1 MSVLFLSIIASLIF
15 FLYLVFRTRG
25 GVGGAEKESDS
36 KLNKH

>member
-15 FLYLVFRTRG
+15 FLYLVFGTRG
-25 GVGGAEKESDS
+25 WEKESNS